1 RAGGWTGPTER
12 PIADAWS
19 ASGVLLDVRPPE
31 CCPAMPSSTGG
42 ARKTCRAADHDATA
56 LEALAA
62 GAR

>member
-1 RAGGWTGPTER
+1 
-12 PIADAWS
+12 
-19 ASGVLLDVRPPE
+19 VLLDVRPPE